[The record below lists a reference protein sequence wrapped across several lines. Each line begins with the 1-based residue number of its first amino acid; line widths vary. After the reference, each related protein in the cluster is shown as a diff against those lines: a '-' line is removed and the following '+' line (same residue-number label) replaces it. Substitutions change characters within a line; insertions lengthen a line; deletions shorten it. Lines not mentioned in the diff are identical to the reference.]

1 MVEEER
7 VQPIFR
13 LAVAV
18 STCAMVVACGSGSN
32 APSATPFPS
41 PSPTPAPRAR
51 YVVVFDATWHESTH
65 AVPPN
70 PHFSGLIGGTHGDAV
85 RFWEAGGLASEGMK
99 RMAELGAQ
107 SPLDQEVIA
116 AMAAGTAEHL
126 LAGGNLNGSPGS
138 TRLEFEVSRDYP
150 LVTLVSMVAPSP
162 DWFVGVSALGLF
174 ENGDWVRE
182 KEVALTPWDAGT
194 DSGITFLSADRPTRP
209 RQPIARITTAPLAV
223 TGVAA
228 PLGRFTFRRIS

>member
-1 MVEEER
+1 M
-7 VQPIFR
+7 R
-13 LAVAV
+13 LPARYPAVIVA
-18 STCAMVVACGSGSN
+18 CAMLAACGGGGTTAPN
-32 APSATPFPS
+32 AIPSPS

-51 YVVVFDATWHESTH
+51 YLVVFDATWHESTH

-70 PHFSGLIGGTHGDAV
+70 PHFSGLIGGTHRDAV
-85 RFWEAGGLASEGMK
+85 RFWEEGRLASEGIK

-126 LAGGNLNGSPGS
+126 LAGDNLRGSPGS
-138 TRLEFEVSRDYP
+138 TQFEFEVSRDYP
-150 LVTLVSMVAPSP
+150 LVTLVTMVAPSP
-162 DWFVGVSALGLF
+162 DWFVGVSALSLF

-182 KEVALTPWDAGT
+182 KEVPLAPWDAGT
-194 DSGITFLSADRPTRP
+194 DSGVTFLSPDRPTQP
-209 RQPIARITTAPLAV
+209 RHPIARITTPPLAAS
-223 TGVAA
+223 GMAA